1 MLILV
6 SQITDF
12 ANIDIF
18 KQNTNILHHQT
29 TFLQDSYNICDR
41 KEKKEKQ
48 S

>member
-29 TFLQDSYNICDR
+29 AFLQDYYNICDR
-41 KEKKEKQ
+41 KDKKEKQ